1 MKKLIRKSAADP
13 TVTAS
18 TPSVGIGDGVS
29 RHLFSIAESGNIVEY
44 RLGNLDTE
52 VKISIRFEAVLD
64 TKESPATVIGKNS
77 LDCLLIVDVLS
88 NYLFIMLWGVFSSV
102 LWAAD
107 CVMFPLICWC
117 ACSSLMMSSR
127 TASLRCTDGPL
138 WPLRY
143 VKSFEFLLSFDEV
156 FIGSWLGLSRFE

>member
-88 NYLFIMLWGVFSSV
+88 NYLFIML
-102 LWAAD
+102 
-107 CVMFPLICWC
+107 
-117 ACSSLMMSSR
+117 
-127 TASLRCTDGPL
+127 
-138 WPLRY
+138 
-143 VKSFEFLLSFDEV
+143 
-156 FIGSWLGLSRFE
+156 